1 MNARQDGSLRR
12 LDSASQQLRS
22 RVRFKNPP
30 PMFELYL
37 DKLRASVAR
46 LHELERQRYLLS
58 PERSTEGLTTAYVR
72 MRLRREYMIS
82 LTCICSR
89 VLQFAGIEQAL
100 KVPHARASHRELVAS
115 AEVML
120 KAVQPYRKRL
130 ASSGIRPTFFAEFRE
145 STKELKRIA
154 TTSSQRQAEFARVS
168 EQLRAELGNGNEA
181 LRILE
186 GLMLARTDHD

>member
-1 MNARQDGSLRR
+1 MY
-12 LDSASQQLRS
+12 
-22 RVRFKNPP
+22 
-30 PMFELYL
+30 ELYV

-46 LHELERQRYLLS
+46 LHELERQQYLLS
-58 PERSTEGLTTAYVR
+58 PGRSTEGLTTAYVR

-100 KVPHARASHRELVAS
+100 KVPHARASHRELIAS

-130 ASSGIRPTFFAEFRE
+130 ASSGFRATFFAEFRE
-145 STKELKRIA
+145 LTKELKRIA

-168 EQLRAELGNGNEA
+168 EQLRAELRNGNEA